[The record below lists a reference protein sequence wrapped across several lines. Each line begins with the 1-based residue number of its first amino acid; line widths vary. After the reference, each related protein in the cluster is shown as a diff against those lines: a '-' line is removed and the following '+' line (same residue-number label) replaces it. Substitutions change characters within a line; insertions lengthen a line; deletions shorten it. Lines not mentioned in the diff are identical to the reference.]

1 MYLPERIGL
10 SALTPNLLN
19 GGGYL
24 ILPMRARLE
33 WRIMSDHKIEPPP
46 FRTYTLSAPPL
57 YPAAPR
63 LRQQLLT
70 LFLSSQF
77 HAFTFVDIIFI
88 MTRDATQT
96 TEVIQPVKVPTLS
109 FVTPE
114 VTSYFIGECLFIAN
128 RAFCNERF
136 SGGLCWCSLEDGRE
150 SSREAED
157 HPVCLAILL
166 WASS

>member
-24 ILPMRARLE
+24 ILPMRAPRVADYV
-33 WRIMSDHKIEPPP
+33 RSQNRATP

-70 LFLSSQF
+70 LSLSSQF

-96 TEVIQPVKVPTLS
+96 TEAIQPVKVPTLS

-114 VTSYFIGECLFIAN
+114 VTSYFIGECFFIAN

-166 WASS
+166 WALS